1 MWHDAF
7 ICVVS
12 LFHICCM
19 TRQYVYCMHTHD
31 SFIYV
36 AWRIHMCD
44 ITFHDSFISRPKVT
58 PSREKRHHTHQWVVF
73 SDITLM
79 KRDLLFSKETYHDAF
94 ICVISLCSKWTPPPR
109 GGSLFVYVQSQT
121 QGGRR
126 THEPTTP
133 NFKNQYSLLHLECR
147 FFNFKSQLMFS
158 FSRSL
163 LPRSVDSRQ
172 RRSSSEITIE
182 WMTFQMR

>member
-7 ICVVS
+7 ICVLS
-12 LFHICCM
+12 LFHIRCM

-79 KRDLLFSKETYHDAF
+79 KRDLHWSKETHIHAKRPTLLKRDLSWRIHMCDITLIEMNPSPPGGVPF
-94 ICVISLCSKWTPPPR
+94 CVCSISNT
-109 GGSLFVYVQSQT
+109 
-121 QGGRR
+121 GRKKNPR
-126 THEPTTP
+126 THNTK
-133 NFKNQYSLLHLECR
+133 FQ
-147 FFNFKSQLMFS
+147 KSVQPIAFGVS
-158 FSRSL
+158 FL
-163 LPRSVDSRQ
+163 Q
-172 RRSSSEITIE
+172 
-182 WMTFQMR
+182 FQVSIDVLVL